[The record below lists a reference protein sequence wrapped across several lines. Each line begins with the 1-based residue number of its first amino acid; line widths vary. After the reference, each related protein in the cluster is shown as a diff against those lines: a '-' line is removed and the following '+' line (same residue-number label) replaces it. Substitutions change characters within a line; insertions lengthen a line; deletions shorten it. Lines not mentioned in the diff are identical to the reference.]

1 LRCRRPAV
9 LALVCV
15 ALLTTP
21 VSPAGADAK
30 HPTQQEIDTA
40 RARVG
45 TARHTVASLQVRAEA
60 AAEAYN
66 GAVARQ
72 HQAAV
77 ASAEAN
83 GRAVAARSQARQAM
97 ERVTVANQ
105 LSAMAAGRAATA
117 LEQQAA
123 AVADV
128 AAARQDLATFANAAY
143 RTGGELTMAVHL
155 MDARSPLELAQGH
168 ELMNSV
174 SVFQQ
179 DAIDRMAAAQ
189 RVARHK
195 ADLAAQARVAAQT
208 AVDQA
213 AAALQSARDA
223 AAVATVSSAA
233 AALSAQQATAAV
245 TDTVHAKATAQ
256 ALVARAEDSL
266 GSAKATVASLQQ
278 AAVVARR
285 EAEKIR
291 AATLAAAQAAADKAA
306 ADQAAAQAAA
316 AQAAAAAKAR
326 IPRTTSRSSHTSSPA
341 SNPPSNSA
349 SNPPSNSASNPPSN
363 SPSNPPSNDTTSP
376 VGRSAA
382 QTAIYWAFQEVG
394 VPYSWGGGD
403 ESGPTY
409 GFAQGANIRG
419 FDCSGLTLFAYGH
432 AGIHLGHYTGS
443 QYDQGMRISNFGDLQ
458 PGDLMYF
465 ATDTSNSATIHHMS
479 IYIGGGNMIEAPHT
493 GDVVKVSPARSS
505 DFIGGTRPWA

>member
-1 LRCRRPAV
+1 MRCRRPAV
-9 LALVCV
+9 LALVCA
-15 ALLTTP
+15 ALLTTS

-30 HPTQQEIDTA
+30 HPTQQEIDAA

-97 ERVTVANQ
+97 DRVTVANQ
-105 LSAMAAGRAATA
+105 LSAVAAGRAATA

-223 AAVATVSSAA
+223 AAVATASSAA

-256 ALVARAEDSL
+256 ALVAQAEDSL

-326 IPRTTSRSSHTSSPA
+326 IPRTTSRSSHTSSP
-341 SNPPSNSA
+341 P
-349 SNPPSNSASNPPSN
+349 SNPPSN
-363 SPSNPPSNDTTSP
+363 SPSNPPSDSPSNPPSNPPSNHTSSP
-376 VGRSAA
+376 AGSSAA
-382 QTAIYWAFQEVG
+382 QTAIYWAFQEIG

-409 GFAQGANIRG
+409 GFAQGAGTRG
-419 FDCSGLTLFAYGH
+419 FDCSGLTMFAYGH
-432 AGIHLGHYTGS
+432 TGIHLGHYTGS
-443 QYDQGMRISNFGDLQ
+443 QYDVGRRVSNFGDLQ
-458 PGDLMYF
+458 PGDLMFF
-465 ATDTSNSATIHHMS
+465 ATDTGNSATIHHVS